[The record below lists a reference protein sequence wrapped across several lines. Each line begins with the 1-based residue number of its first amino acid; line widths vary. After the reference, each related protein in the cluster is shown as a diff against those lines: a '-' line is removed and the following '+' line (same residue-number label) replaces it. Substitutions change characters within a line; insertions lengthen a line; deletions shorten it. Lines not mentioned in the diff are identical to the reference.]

1 MKMYLIGLVILFF
14 NSALVLASSST
25 ELIDEVIAETQNP
38 RLYDWHNEQL
48 GLEYSTFN
56 LNEKNNFESFGYSL
70 ALRSS
75 LSSRFFG
82 LFGVRFVETL
92 ATPSTEMVALTP
104 YQQAAQSSRR
114 EVFLQGALP
123 ILAGRSFTL
132 LSPWIS
138 DWEHV
143 LYFKLGAQYHF
154 TGRGIA
160 FNQEPLPA
168 LPGQRVVNYKWVG
181 ILGLRLQFSLPKS
194 FSLFMDMDHFAPLK
208 DPDADLKQWSLLGGG
223 IAWSFF

>member
-1 MKMYLIGLVILFF
+1 MKMLLFTLFILFS
-14 NSALVLASSST
+14 NSVLASSST
-25 ELIDEVIAETQNP
+25 ELIDDVIAETQNP
-38 RLYDWHNEQL
+38 RLYDWHHEQL

-56 LNEKNNFESFGYSL
+56 LNEKNNFESLGYSL

-82 LFGVRFVETL
+82 LLGIRFVETL
-92 ATPSTEMVALTP
+92 ATPSSEMVALTP
-104 YQQAAQSSRR
+104 YQQAAQPSRR

-123 ILAGRSFTL
+123 LLAGRSFTL

-154 TGRGIA
+154 TGSGYA
-160 FNQEPLPA
+160 LTQEPFQT

-181 ILGLRLQFSLPKS
+181 SIGLRLQFSLPRS
-194 FSLFMDMDHFAPLK
+194 FSVFMDMDHFVPLK
-208 DPDADLKQWSLLGGG
+208 DSDADLKQWSLLGGG